1 MTNEKQEQGDQAIKA
16 APEKQT
22 IQTADAHG
30 ARNAAASDVKAVQ
43 ALNLNAHSGSAGG
56 DQLESIQI
64 VALDAGGKQRVV
76 AERPKEAKQEPEITT
91 DLLRERAKQP
101 DIWAQKFV
109 DEIEKAEKLPAPYRD
124 GHIARILKNA
134 EAVYNPKGSAHK
146 AEQEQQQ
153 ELLDTGTLLA
163 VEAKNNPAA
172 EPVKLL
178 KEWVEKLPQSPQK
191 ESFRQ
196 EVRLQAADLSPEM
209 KARMEH
215 MESIRRKIDEAG
227 LEEGGVHQAITHDM
241 ASRVKLEGM
250 VRHNQ
255 PLENTVDGWLE
266 AGRRISDLPLDK
278 QLEVIGS
285 GLMAGY
291 KQYQTDERERYWG
304 RIIGTTE
311 GLGAVAVN
319 LATIAEFTCD
329 CIAGNKERAAVRGEE
344 FGKAIGETI
353 VSGIKLFQDADAYLF
368 KVGFDGDYGRPFKD
382 LANLGMALNDRWSQ
396 LPPREQERVKY
407 KLITEMAADGL
418 IGAGGAKAIGKA
430 KVFTEVLDAIALE
443 AKTTTKATIEGSKRA
458 ARAISNAVDNLT
470 QPVVE
475 IPGVG
480 KVKYPRD
487 FGKPADKPLTHV
499 LMSQADDLGGASRPG
514 RLLVNGKD
522 GSLIKFEKLK
532 HLEISE
538 TVGEASNSH
547 WTGANF
553 LTGWK
558 VEGTLKGKFMAAG
571 ESLPSNFPVV
581 DGWFASKGRLTSIKS
596 IDLKAATYQD
606 MEALEARLGDY
617 VRQLESFEGNMQ
629 PIQGIKIRPER
640 INEKVLHLGVPDGSI
655 TEAQKA
661 IIQRLAKE
669 LEKQGSD
676 IKIKVTAL
684 R

>member
-1 MTNEKQEQGDQAIKA
+1 MSNAEQKEQGDRRLQAV
-16 APEKQT
+16 PEVKPLQ
-22 IQTADAHG
+22 QADAQA
-30 ARNAAASDVKAVQ
+30 ARNAGASDVQAVQ
-43 ALNLNAHSGSAGG
+43 ALNPNRHNGSAGG
-56 DQLESIQI
+56 DQELSFELI
-64 VALDAGGKQRVV
+64 AYGNEGFGKVV
-76 AERPKEAKQEPEITT
+76 A
-91 DLLRERAKQP
+91 
-101 DIWAQKFV
+101 
-109 DEIEKAEKLPAPYRD
+109 
-124 GHIARILKNA
+124 AR
-134 EAVYNPKGSAHK
+134 
-146 AEQEQQQ
+146 QQ
-153 ELLDTGTLLA
+153 ERLNARSDQSDLMDTGTILA
-163 VEAKNNPAA
+163 AEAKTNPAA
-172 EPVKLL
+172 EPVKLF
-178 KEWVEKLPQSPQK
+178 KEWLNKQPESPQK
-191 ESFRQ
+191 EALAQ
-196 EVRLQAADLSPEM
+196 EVRQQASDLSPEM

-215 MESIRRKIDEAG
+215 LAAIRRKIDEAG
-227 LEEGGVHQAITHDM
+227 LEEGGIHQAITPEM
-241 ASRVKLEGM
+241 ASRTKLEGQ
-250 VRHNQ
+250 VRHDQ
-255 PLENTVDGWLE
+255 PLENTADGWLE
-266 AGRRISDLPLDK
+266 AGRRISELPIDK
-278 QLEVIGS
+278 QLQVIGS

-291 KQYQTDERERYWG
+291 QQYQADERERTWG

-329 CIAGNKERAAVRGEE
+329 CIAGNKERAAERGGK
-344 FGKAIGETI
+344 FGEAVGQTL
-353 VSGIKLFQDADAYLF
+353 VSGVKLFQDADAYLF
-368 KVGFDGDYGRPFKD
+368 KVGFDGDYGRPFRD
-382 LANLGMALNDRWSQ
+382 LVTVGVALNDRWAQ

-443 AKTTTKATIEGSKRA
+443 AKTTTRATIEGGKRA
-458 ARAISNAVDNLT
+458 ARAVGSAIDNLT
-470 QPVVE
+470 QPEVE

-487 FGKPADKPLTHV
+487 FGKPADKPLIHV
-499 LMSQADDLGGASRPG
+499 LMSQADDLSGASRPG

-522 GSLIKFEKLK
+522 GALIKFEKLK

-538 TVGEASNSH
+538 TVGDASNSH

-558 VEGTLKGKFMAAG
+558 VEGTLKDKFMAVG

-617 VRQLESFEGNMQ
+617 VRQLESFEGNIQ

-640 INEKVLHLGVPDGSI
+640 VNEKVLHLGVPDGSI

-661 IIQRLAKE
+661 VIQRLARE
-669 LEKQGSD
+669 LEKQSSD

>member
-1 MTNEKQEQGDQAIKA
+1 VSNAEQKEQGDRRLQAV
-16 APEKQT
+16 PEVKPLQ
-22 IQTADAHG
+22 QADAQA
-30 ARNAAASDVKAVQ
+30 ARNAGASDVQAIQ
-43 ALNLNAHSGSAGG
+43 ALNPNRHSGSAGG
-56 DQLESIQI
+56 DQELSFELI
-64 VALDAGGKQRVV
+64 AYGNEGFGKVV
-76 AERPKEAKQEPEITT
+76 A
-91 DLLRERAKQP
+91 
-101 DIWAQKFV
+101 
-109 DEIEKAEKLPAPYRD
+109 
-124 GHIARILKNA
+124 AR
-134 EAVYNPKGSAHK
+134 
-146 AEQEQQQ
+146 QQ
-153 ELLDTGTLLA
+153 ERLNARSDQSDLMDTGTILA
-163 VEAKNNPAA
+163 AEAKTNPAA
-172 EPVKLL
+172 EPVKLF
-178 KEWVEKLPQSPQK
+178 KEWLNKQPESPQK
-191 ESFRQ
+191 EALAQ
-196 EVRLQAADLSPEM
+196 EVRQQASDLSPEM

-215 MESIRRKIDEAG
+215 LAAIRRKIDEAG
-227 LEEGGVHQAITHDM
+227 LEEGGIHQAITPEM
-241 ASRVKLEGM
+241 ASRTKLEGQ
-250 VRHNQ
+250 VRHDQ
-255 PLENTVDGWLE
+255 PLENTADGWLE
-266 AGRRISDLPLDK
+266 AGRRISELPIDK
-278 QLEVIGS
+278 QLQVIGS

-291 KQYQTDERERYWG
+291 QQYQADERERTWG

-329 CIAGNKERAAVRGEE
+329 CIAGNKERAAERGGK
-344 FGKAIGETI
+344 FGEAVGQTL
-353 VSGIKLFQDADAYLF
+353 VSGVKLFQDADAYLF
-368 KVGFDGDYGRPFKD
+368 KVGFDGDYGRPFRD
-382 LANLGMALNDRWSQ
+382 LVTVGVALNDRWAQ

-443 AKTTTKATIEGSKRA
+443 AKTTTRATIEGGKRA
-458 ARAISNAVDNLT
+458 ARAVGSAIDNLT
-470 QPVVE
+470 QPEVE

-487 FGKPADKPLTHV
+487 FGKPADKPLIHV
-499 LMSQADDLGGASRPG
+499 LMSQADDLSGASRPG

-522 GSLIKFEKLK
+522 GALIKFEKLK

-538 TVGEASNSH
+538 TVGDASNSH

-558 VEGTLKGKFMAAG
+558 VEGTLKDKFMAVG

-617 VRQLESFEGNMQ
+617 VRQLESFEGNIQ

-640 INEKVLHLGVPDGSI
+640 VNEKVLHLGVPDGSI

-661 IIQRLAKE
+661 VIQRLARE
-669 LEKQGSD
+669 LEKQSSD

>member
-1 MTNEKQEQGDQAIKA
+1 MSNAEQKEQGDRRLQAV
-16 APEKQT
+16 PEVKPLQ
-22 IQTADAHG
+22 QADAQA
-30 ARNAAASDVKAVQ
+30 ARNAGASDVQAIQ
-43 ALNLNAHSGSAGG
+43 ALNPNRHSGSAGG
-56 DQLESIQI
+56 DQELSFELI
-64 VALDAGGKQRVV
+64 AYGNEGFGKVV
-76 AERPKEAKQEPEITT
+76 A
-91 DLLRERAKQP
+91 
-101 DIWAQKFV
+101 
-109 DEIEKAEKLPAPYRD
+109 
-124 GHIARILKNA
+124 AR
-134 EAVYNPKGSAHK
+134 
-146 AEQEQQQ
+146 QQ
-153 ELLDTGTLLA
+153 ERLNARSDQSDLMDTGTILA
-163 VEAKNNPAA
+163 AEAKTNPAA
-172 EPVKLL
+172 EPVKLF
-178 KEWVEKLPQSPQK
+178 KEWLNKQPESPQK
-191 ESFRQ
+191 EALAQ
-196 EVRLQAADLSPEM
+196 EVRQQASDLSPEM

-215 MESIRRKIDEAG
+215 LAAIRRKIDEAG
-227 LEEGGVHQAITHDM
+227 LEEGGIHQAITPEM
-241 ASRVKLEGM
+241 ASRTKLEGQ
-250 VRHNQ
+250 VRHDQ
-255 PLENTVDGWLE
+255 PLENTADGWLE
-266 AGRRISDLPLDK
+266 AGRRISELPIDK
-278 QLEVIGS
+278 QLQVIGS

-291 KQYQTDERERYWG
+291 QQYQADERERTWG
-304 RIIGTTE
+304 RIIGTTV

-329 CIAGNKERAAVRGEE
+329 CIAGNKERAAERGGK
-344 FGKAIGETI
+344 FGEAVGQTL
-353 VSGIKLFQDADAYLF
+353 VSGVKLFQDADAYLF
-368 KVGFDGDYGRPFKD
+368 KVGFDGDYGRPFRD
-382 LANLGMALNDRWSQ
+382 LVTVGVALNDRWAQ

-443 AKTTTKATIEGSKRA
+443 AKTTTRATIEGGKRA
-458 ARAISNAVDNLT
+458 ARAVGSAIDNLT
-470 QPVVE
+470 QPEVE

-487 FGKPADKPLTHV
+487 FGKPADKPLIHV
-499 LMSQADDLGGASRPG
+499 LMSQADDLSGASRPG

-522 GSLIKFEKLK
+522 GALIKFEKLK

-538 TVGEASNSH
+538 TVGDASNSH

-558 VEGTLKGKFMAAG
+558 VEGTLKDKFMAVG

-617 VRQLESFEGNMQ
+617 VRQLESFEGNIQ

-640 INEKVLHLGVPDGSI
+640 VNEKVLHLGVPDGSI

-661 IIQRLAKE
+661 VIQRLARE
-669 LEKQGSD
+669 LEKQSSD

>member
-1 MTNEKQEQGDQAIKA
+1 MSNAEQKEQGDRRLQAV
-16 APEKQT
+16 PEVKQL
-22 IQTADAHG
+22 QQADAQA
-30 ARNAAASDVKAVQ
+30 ARNAGASDVQAVQ
-43 ALNLNAHSGSAGG
+43 ALNPNRHNGSAGG
-56 DQLESIQI
+56 DQELSFELI
-64 VALDAGGKQRVV
+64 AYGNEGFGKVV
-76 AERPKEAKQEPEITT
+76 A
-91 DLLRERAKQP
+91 
-101 DIWAQKFV
+101 
-109 DEIEKAEKLPAPYRD
+109 
-124 GHIARILKNA
+124 AR
-134 EAVYNPKGSAHK
+134 
-146 AEQEQQQ
+146 QQ
-153 ELLDTGTLLA
+153 ERLNARSDQSDLMDTGTILA
-163 VEAKNNPAA
+163 AEAKTNPAA
-172 EPVKLL
+172 EPVKLF
-178 KEWVEKLPQSPQK
+178 KEWLNKQPESPQK
-191 ESFRQ
+191 EALAQ
-196 EVRLQAADLSPEM
+196 EVRQQASDLSPEM

-215 MESIRRKIDEAG
+215 LAAIRRKIDEAG
-227 LEEGGVHQAITHDM
+227 LEEGGIHQAITPEM
-241 ASRVKLEGM
+241 ASRTKLEGQ
-250 VRHNQ
+250 VRHDQ
-255 PLENTVDGWLE
+255 PLENTADGWLE
-266 AGRRISDLPLDK
+266 AGRRISELPIDK
-278 QLEVIGS
+278 QLQVIGS

-291 KQYQTDERERYWG
+291 QQYQADERERTWG

-329 CIAGNKERAAVRGEE
+329 CIAGNKERAAERGGK
-344 FGKAIGETI
+344 FGEAVGQTL
-353 VSGIKLFQDADAYLF
+353 VSGVKLFQDADAYLF
-368 KVGFDGDYGRPFKD
+368 KVGFDGDYGRPFRD
-382 LANLGMALNDRWSQ
+382 LVTVGVALNDRWAQ

-443 AKTTTKATIEGSKRA
+443 AKTTTRATIEGGKRA
-458 ARAISNAVDNLT
+458 ARAVGSAIDNLT
-470 QPVVE
+470 QPEVE

-487 FGKPADKPLTHV
+487 FGKPADKPLIHV
-499 LMSQADDLGGASRPG
+499 LMSQADDLSGASRPG

-522 GSLIKFEKLK
+522 GALIKFEKLK

-538 TVGEASNSH
+538 TVGDASNSH

-558 VEGTLKGKFMAAG
+558 VEGTLKDKFMAVG

-617 VRQLESFEGNMQ
+617 VRQLESFEGNIQ

-640 INEKVLHLGVPDGSI
+640 VNEKVLHLGVPDGSI

-661 IIQRLAKE
+661 VIQRLARE
-669 LEKQGSD
+669 LEKQSSD

>member
-1 MTNEKQEQGDQAIKA
+1 MSNAEQKEQGDRRLQAV
-16 APEKQT
+16 PEVKPLQ
-22 IQTADAHG
+22 QADAQA
-30 ARNAAASDVKAVQ
+30 ARNAGASDVQAVQ
-43 ALNLNAHSGSAGG
+43 ALNPNRHNGSAGG
-56 DQLESIQI
+56 DQELSFELI
-64 VALDAGGKQRVV
+64 AYGNEGFGKVV
-76 AERPKEAKQEPEITT
+76 A
-91 DLLRERAKQP
+91 
-101 DIWAQKFV
+101 
-109 DEIEKAEKLPAPYRD
+109 
-124 GHIARILKNA
+124 AR
-134 EAVYNPKGSAHK
+134 
-146 AEQEQQQ
+146 QQ
-153 ELLDTGTLLA
+153 ERLNARSDQSDLMDTGTMLA
-163 VEAKNNPAA
+163 AEAKTNPAA
-172 EPVKLL
+172 EPVKLF
-178 KEWVEKLPQSPQK
+178 KEWLNKQPESPQK
-191 ESFRQ
+191 EALAQ
-196 EVRLQAADLSPEM
+196 EVRQQASDLSPEM

-215 MESIRRKIDEAG
+215 LAAIRRKIDEAG
-227 LEEGGVHQAITHDM
+227 LEEGGIHQAITPEM
-241 ASRVKLEGM
+241 ASRTKLEGQ
-250 VRHNQ
+250 VRHDQ
-255 PLENTVDGWLE
+255 PLENTADGWLE
-266 AGRRISDLPLDK
+266 AGRRISELPIDK
-278 QLEVIGS
+278 QLQVIGS

-291 KQYQTDERERYWG
+291 QQYQADERERTWG

-319 LATIAEFTCD
+319 LATMFTCD
-329 CIAGNKERAAVRGEE
+329 CIAGNKERAAERGGK
-344 FGKAIGETI
+344 FGEAVGQTL
-353 VSGIKLFQDADAYLF
+353 VSGVKLFQDADAYLF
-368 KVGFDGDYGRPFKD
+368 KVGFDGDYGRPFRD
-382 LANLGMALNDRWSQ
+382 LVTVGVALNDRWAQ

-443 AKTTTKATIEGSKRA
+443 AKTTTRATIEGGKRA
-458 ARAISNAVDNLT
+458 ARAVGSAIDNLT
-470 QPVVE
+470 QPEVE

-487 FGKPADKPLTHV
+487 FGKPADKPLIHV
-499 LMSQADDLGGASRPG
+499 LMSQADDLSGASRPG

-522 GSLIKFEKLK
+522 GALIKFEKLK

-538 TVGEASNSH
+538 TVGDASNSH

-558 VEGTLKGKFMAAG
+558 VEGTLKDKFMAVG

-617 VRQLESFEGNMQ
+617 VRQLESFEGNIQ

-640 INEKVLHLGVPDGSI
+640 VNEKVLHLGVPDGSI

-661 IIQRLAKE
+661 VIQRLARE
-669 LEKQGSD
+669 LEKQSSD

>member
-1 MTNEKQEQGDQAIKA
+1 MSNAEQKEQGDRRLQAV
-16 APEKQT
+16 PEVKPLQ
-22 IQTADAHG
+22 QADAQA
-30 ARNAAASDVKAVQ
+30 ARNAGASDVQAIQ
-43 ALNLNAHSGSAGG
+43 ALNPNRHSGSAGG
-56 DQLESIQI
+56 DQELSFELI
-64 VALDAGGKQRVV
+64 AYGNEGFGKVV
-76 AERPKEAKQEPEITT
+76 S
-91 DLLRERAKQP
+91 
-101 DIWAQKFV
+101 
-109 DEIEKAEKLPAPYRD
+109 
-124 GHIARILKNA
+124 AR
-134 EAVYNPKGSAHK
+134 
-146 AEQEQQQ
+146 QQ
-153 ELLDTGTLLA
+153 ERLNARSDQSDLMDTGTILA
-163 VEAKNNPAA
+163 AEAKTNPAA
-172 EPVKLL
+172 EPVKLF
-178 KEWVEKLPQSPQK
+178 KEWLNKQPESPQK
-191 ESFRQ
+191 EALAQ
-196 EVRLQAADLSPEM
+196 EVRQQASDLSPEM

-215 MESIRRKIDEAG
+215 LAAIRRKIDEAG
-227 LEEGGVHQAITHDM
+227 LEEGGIHQAITPEM
-241 ASRVKLEGM
+241 ASRTKLEGQ
-250 VRHNQ
+250 VRHDQ
-255 PLENTVDGWLE
+255 PLENTADGWLE
-266 AGRRISDLPLDK
+266 AGRRISELPIDK
-278 QLEVIGS
+278 QLQVIGS

-291 KQYQTDERERYWG
+291 QQYQADERERTWG

-329 CIAGNKERAAVRGEE
+329 CIAGNKERAAERGGK
-344 FGKAIGETI
+344 FGEAVGQTL
-353 VSGIKLFQDADAYLF
+353 VSGVKLFQDADAYLF
-368 KVGFDGDYGRPFKD
+368 KVGFDGDYGRPFRD
-382 LANLGMALNDRWSQ
+382 LVTVGAALNDRWAH
-396 LPPREQERVKY
+396 LPPREQERIKY

-443 AKTTTKATIEGSKRA
+443 AKTTTRATIEGGKRA
-458 ARAISNAVDNLT
+458 ARAVGSAIDNLT
-470 QPVVE
+470 QPEVE

-487 FGKPADKPLTHV
+487 FGKPADKPLIHV
-499 LMSQADDLGGASRPG
+499 LMSQADDLSGASRPG

-522 GSLIKFEKLK
+522 GALIKFEKLK

-538 TVGEASNSH
+538 TVGDASNSH

-558 VEGTLKGKFMAAG
+558 VEGTLKDKFMAVG

-617 VRQLESFEGNMQ
+617 VRQLESFEGNIQ

-640 INEKVLHLGVPDGSI
+640 VNEKVLHLGVPDGSI

-661 IIQRLAKE
+661 VIQRLARE
-669 LEKQGSD
+669 LEKQSSD

>member
-1 MTNEKQEQGDQAIKA
+1 MTNEKQEQGDQAMKA
-16 APEKQT
+16 APEKHN

-30 ARNAAASDVKAVQ
+30 ARNAGASDVKAVQ

-64 VALDAGGKQRVV
+64 IALDAGGKQKVL
-76 AERPKEAKQEPEITT
+76 AERPKEAKHEPEITT
-91 DLLRERAKQP
+91 DFLRERAKQP

-109 DEIEKAEKLPAPYRD
+109 DEIDKAEKLPAPYRD
-124 GHIARILKNA
+124 GHIAQILKNA
-134 EAVYNPKGSAHK
+134 ELVYNPKGSANRG
-146 AEQEQQQ
+146 EIDLD
-153 ELLDTGTLLA
+153 LLDTGTMLA
-163 VEAKNNPAA
+163 AEAKTNPAA

-178 KEWVEKLPQSPQK
+178 KEWVEKQPQSPQK
-191 ESFRQ
+191 ELFRQ
-196 EVRLQAADLSPEM
+196 EVRQQAADLSPEM

-227 LEEGGVHQAITHDM
+227 LEEGGVHQAITPEM
-241 ASRVKLEGM
+241 ASRVKLEGS

-255 PLENTVDGWLE
+255 PLENTADGWLE
-266 AGRRISDLPLDK
+266 AGRRISELPLNK
-278 QLEVIGS
+278 QFEVIGS
-285 GLMAGY
+285 GLMAAY
-291 KQYQTDERERYWG
+291 DQYQTDERERTWG

-329 CIAGNKERAAVRGEE
+329 CIAGNKERAAERGEE
-344 FGKAIGETI
+344 FGKAIGQTI
-353 VSGIKLFQDADAYLF
+353 VSGIKLFQDADTYLF
-368 KVGFDGDYGRPFKD
+368 KVGFDNDYGRPFKD
-382 LANLGMALNDRWSQ
+382 LAHLGMALNDRWSQ

-443 AKTTTKATIEGSKRA
+443 AKTTTKATTKGIKRA
-458 ARAISNAVDNLT
+458 AKALGEAVDNLT
-470 QPVVE
+470 QPEVE
-475 IPGVG
+475 IAGVG

-487 FGKPADKPLTHV
+487 FGKPAEKPLTHV
-499 LMSQADDLGGASRPG
+499 LMSQTDDLGGAAKPG
-514 RLLVNGKD
+514 RLLINGKD

-538 TVGEASNSH
+538 TVGDVSNTH

-553 LTGWK
+553 ITGWK
-558 VEGTLKGKFMAAG
+558 VEGTLKDKFMAAG
-571 ESLPSNFPVV
+571 EALPNNFPVV
-581 DGWFASKGRLTSIKS
+581 DGWAFSKGQATSIKS
-596 IDLKAATYQD
+596 IDLRATTYQN
-606 MEALEARLGDY
+606 MEGFEKRIKDYLDVLEAWDGQSD
-617 VRQLESFEGNMQ
+617 
-629 PIQGIKIRPER
+629 PINGIKISPRRVKQR
-640 INEKVLHLGVPDGSI
+640 ILHLGIPDQTVSQ
-655 TEAQKA
+655 EQKNVLEK
-661 IIQRLAKE
+661 LAKE

>member
-1 MTNEKQEQGDQAIKA
+1 MRQQA
-16 APEKQT
+16 
-22 IQTADAHG
+22 
-30 ARNAAASDVKAVQ
+30 S
-43 ALNLNAHSGSAGG
+43 
-56 DQLESIQI
+56 
-64 VALDAGGKQRVV
+64 
-76 AERPKEAKQEPEITT
+76 
-91 DLLRERAKQP
+91 
-101 DIWAQKFV
+101 
-109 DEIEKAEKLPAPYRD
+109 
-124 GHIARILKNA
+124 
-134 EAVYNPKGSAHK
+134 
-146 AEQEQQQ
+146 
-153 ELLDTGTLLA
+153 
-163 VEAKNNPAA
+163 
-172 EPVKLL
+172 
-178 KEWVEKLPQSPQK
+178 
-191 ESFRQ
+191 
-196 EVRLQAADLSPEM
+196 DLSPEM

-215 MESIRRKIDEAG
+215 LAAIRRKIDEAG
-227 LEEGGVHQAITHDM
+227 LEEGGIHQAITPEM
-241 ASRVKLEGM
+241 ASRTKLEGQ
-250 VRHNQ
+250 VRHDQ
-255 PLENTVDGWLE
+255 PLENTADGWLE
-266 AGRRISDLPLDK
+266 AGRRISELPIDK
-278 QLEVIGS
+278 QLQVIGS

-291 KQYQTDERERYWG
+291 QQYQADERERTWG

-329 CIAGNKERAAVRGEE
+329 CIAGNKERAAERGGK
-344 FGKAIGETI
+344 FGEAVGQTL
-353 VSGIKLFQDADAYLF
+353 VSGVKLFQDADAYLF
-368 KVGFDGDYGRPFKD
+368 KVGFDGDYGRPFRD
-382 LANLGMALNDRWSQ
+382 LVTVGVALNDRWAQ

-443 AKTTTKATIEGSKRA
+443 AKTTTRATIEGGKRA
-458 ARAISNAVDNLT
+458 ARAVGSAIDNLT
-470 QPVVE
+470 QPEVE

-487 FGKPADKPLTHV
+487 FGKPADKPLIHV
-499 LMSQADDLGGASRPG
+499 LMSQADDLSGASRPG

-522 GSLIKFEKLK
+522 GALIKFEKLK

-538 TVGEASNSH
+538 TVGDASNSH

-558 VEGTLKGKFMAAG
+558 VEGTLKDKFMAVG

-617 VRQLESFEGNMQ
+617 VRQLESFEGNIQ

-640 INEKVLHLGVPDGSI
+640 VNEKVLHLGVPDGSI

-661 IIQRLAKE
+661 VIQRLARE
-669 LEKQGSD
+669 LEKQSSD

>member
-1 MTNEKQEQGDQAIKA
+1 MSNAEQKEQGDRRLQAV
-16 APEKQT
+16 PEVKPLQ
-22 IQTADAHG
+22 QADAQA
-30 ARNAAASDVKAVQ
+30 ARNAGASDVQAVQ
-43 ALNLNAHSGSAGG
+43 ALNPNRHSGSAGG
-56 DQLESIQI
+56 DQELSFELI
-64 VALDAGGKQRVV
+64 AYGNEGFGKVV
-76 AERPKEAKQEPEITT
+76 A
-91 DLLRERAKQP
+91 
-101 DIWAQKFV
+101 
-109 DEIEKAEKLPAPYRD
+109 
-124 GHIARILKNA
+124 AR
-134 EAVYNPKGSAHK
+134 
-146 AEQEQQQ
+146 QQ
-153 ELLDTGTLLA
+153 ERLNARSDQSDLMDTGTMLA
-163 VEAKNNPAA
+163 VEAKTNPAA
-172 EPVKLL
+172 EPVKLF
-178 KEWVEKLPQSPQK
+178 KEWLNKQPESPQK
-191 ESFRQ
+191 EALAQ
-196 EVRLQAADLSPEM
+196 EVRQQASDLSPEM

-215 MESIRRKIDEAG
+215 LAAIRRKIDEAG
-227 LEEGGVHQAITHDM
+227 LEEGGIHQAITPEM
-241 ASRVKLEGM
+241 ASRTKLEGQ
-250 VRHNQ
+250 VRHDQ
-255 PLENTVDGWLE
+255 PLENTADGWLE
-266 AGRRISDLPLDK
+266 AGRRISELPIDK
-278 QLEVIGS
+278 QLQVIGS

-291 KQYQTDERERYWG
+291 QQYQADERERTWG

-329 CIAGNKERAAVRGEE
+329 CIAGNKERAAERGGK
-344 FGKAIGETI
+344 FGEAVGQTL
-353 VSGIKLFQDADAYLF
+353 VSGVKLFQDADAYLF
-368 KVGFDGDYGRPFKD
+368 KVGFDGDYARPFRD
-382 LANLGMALNDRWSQ
+382 LVTVGVALNDRWAQ

-443 AKTTTKATIEGSKRA
+443 AKTTTRATIEGGKRA
-458 ARAISNAVDNLT
+458 ARAVGSAIDNLT
-470 QPVVE
+470 QPEVE

-487 FGKPADKPLTHV
+487 FGKPADKPLIHV
-499 LMSQADDLGGASRPG
+499 LMSQADDLSGASRPG

-522 GSLIKFEKLK
+522 GALIKFEKLK

-538 TVGEASNSH
+538 TVGDASNSH

-558 VEGTLKGKFMAAG
+558 VEGTLKDKFMAVG

-617 VRQLESFEGNMQ
+617 VRQLESFEGNIQ

-640 INEKVLHLGVPDGSI
+640 VNEKVLHLGVPDGSI

-661 IIQRLAKE
+661 VIQRLARE
-669 LEKQGSD
+669 LEKQSSD

>member
-1 MTNEKQEQGDQAIKA
+1 MSNAEQKEQGDRRLQAV
-16 APEKQT
+16 PEVKPLQ
-22 IQTADAHG
+22 QADAQA
-30 ARNAAASDVKAVQ
+30 ARNAGASDVQAIQ
-43 ALNLNAHSGSAGG
+43 ALNPNRHSGSAGG
-56 DQLESIQI
+56 DQELSFELI
-64 VALDAGGKQRVV
+64 AYGNEGFGKVV
-76 AERPKEAKQEPEITT
+76 AARQPERLNAPS
-91 DLLRERAKQP
+91 D
-101 DIWAQKFV
+101 QK
-109 DEIEKAEKLPAPYRD
+109 D
-124 GHIARILKNA
+124 
-134 EAVYNPKGSAHK
+134 
-146 AEQEQQQ
+146 QM
-153 ELLDTGTLLA
+153 DTGTMLA
-163 VEAKNNPAA
+163 VEAKTNPAA
-172 EPVKLL
+172 EPVKLF
-178 KEWVEKLPQSPQK
+178 KEWLNKQPESPQK
-191 ESFRQ
+191 EALAQ
-196 EVRLQAADLSPEM
+196 EVRQQASDLSPEM

-215 MESIRRKIDEAG
+215 LAAIRRKIDEAG
-227 LEEGGVHQAITHDM
+227 LEEGGIHQATTPEM
-241 ASRVKLEGM
+241 ASRTKLEGQ
-250 VRHNQ
+250 VRHDQ
-255 PLENTVDGWLE
+255 PLENTADGWLE
-266 AGRRISDLPLDK
+266 AGRRISELPIDK
-278 QLEVIGS
+278 QLQVIGS

-291 KQYQTDERERYWG
+291 QQYQADERERTWG

-329 CIAGNKERAAVRGEE
+329 CIAGNKERAAERGGK
-344 FGKAIGETI
+344 FGEAVGQTL
-353 VSGIKLFQDADAYLF
+353 VSGVKLFQDADAYLF
-368 KVGFDGDYGRPFKD
+368 KVGFDGDYGRPFRD
-382 LANLGMALNDRWSQ
+382 LVTVGVALNDRWAQ

-443 AKTTTKATIEGSKRA
+443 AKTTTRATIEGGKRA
-458 ARAISNAVDNLT
+458 ARAVGSAIDNLT
-470 QPVVE
+470 QPEVE

-487 FGKPADKPLTHV
+487 FGKPADKPLIHV
-499 LMSQADDLGGASRPG
+499 LMSQADDLSGASRPG

-522 GSLIKFEKLK
+522 GALIKFEKLK

-538 TVGEASNSH
+538 TVGDASNSH

-558 VEGTLKGKFMAAG
+558 VEGTLKDKFMAVG

-596 IDLKAATYQD
+596 IDLKAATYHD

-617 VRQLESFEGNMQ
+617 VRQLESFEGNIQ

-640 INEKVLHLGVPDGSI
+640 VNEKVLHLGVPDGSI

-661 IIQRLAKE
+661 VIQRLARE
-669 LEKQGSD
+669 LEKQSSD

>member
-1 MTNEKQEQGDQAIKA
+1 MSNAEQKEQGDRRLQAV
-16 APEKQT
+16 PEVKPLQ
-22 IQTADAHG
+22 QADAQA
-30 ARNAAASDVKAVQ
+30 ARNAGASDVQAVQ
-43 ALNLNAHSGSAGG
+43 ALNPNRHNGSAGG
-56 DQLESIQI
+56 DQELSFELI
-64 VALDAGGKQRVV
+64 AYGNEGFGKVV
-76 AERPKEAKQEPEITT
+76 A
-91 DLLRERAKQP
+91 
-101 DIWAQKFV
+101 
-109 DEIEKAEKLPAPYRD
+109 
-124 GHIARILKNA
+124 AR
-134 EAVYNPKGSAHK
+134 
-146 AEQEQQQ
+146 QQ
-153 ELLDTGTLLA
+153 ERLNARSDHSDLMDTGTILA
-163 VEAKNNPAA
+163 AEAKTNPAA
-172 EPVKLL
+172 EPVKLF
-178 KEWVEKLPQSPQK
+178 KEWLNKQPESPQK
-191 ESFRQ
+191 EALAQ
-196 EVRLQAADLSPEM
+196 EVRQQASDLSPEM

-215 MESIRRKIDEAG
+215 LAAIRRKIDEAG
-227 LEEGGVHQAITHDM
+227 LEEGGIHQAITPEM
-241 ASRVKLEGM
+241 ASRTKLEGQ
-250 VRHNQ
+250 VRHDQ
-255 PLENTVDGWLE
+255 PLENTADGWLE
-266 AGRRISDLPLDK
+266 AGRRISELPIDK
-278 QLEVIGS
+278 QLQVIGS

-291 KQYQTDERERYWG
+291 QQYQADERERTWG

-329 CIAGNKERAAVRGEE
+329 CIAGNKERAAERGGK
-344 FGKAIGETI
+344 FGEAVGQTL
-353 VSGIKLFQDADAYLF
+353 VSGVKLFQDADAYLF
-368 KVGFDGDYGRPFKD
+368 KVGFDGDYGRPFRD
-382 LANLGMALNDRWSQ
+382 LVTVGVALNDRWAQ

-443 AKTTTKATIEGSKRA
+443 AKTTTRATIEGGKRA
-458 ARAISNAVDNLT
+458 ARAVGSAIDNLT
-470 QPVVE
+470 QPEVE

-487 FGKPADKPLTHV
+487 FGKPADKPLIHV
-499 LMSQADDLGGASRPG
+499 LMSQADDLSGASRPG

-522 GSLIKFEKLK
+522 GALIKFEKLK

-538 TVGEASNSH
+538 TVGDASNSH

-558 VEGTLKGKFMAAG
+558 VEGTLKDKFMAVG

-617 VRQLESFEGNMQ
+617 VRQLESFEGNIQ

-640 INEKVLHLGVPDGSI
+640 VNEKVLHLGVPDGSI

-661 IIQRLAKE
+661 VIQRLARE
-669 LEKQGSD
+669 LEKQSSD

>member
-16 APEKQT
+16 APEKHN

-30 ARNAAASDVKAVQ
+30 ARNAGASDVKAVQ

-64 VALDAGGKQRVV
+64 IALDAGGKQKVL
-76 AERPKEAKQEPEITT
+76 AERPKEAKHEPEITT
-91 DLLRERAKQP
+91 DFLRERAKQP

-109 DEIEKAEKLPAPYRD
+109 DEIDKAEKLPAPYRD
-124 GHIARILKNA
+124 GHIAKILKNA

-146 AEQEQQQ
+146 AEYDLD
-153 ELLDTGTLLA
+153 LLDTGTLLA
-163 VEAKNNPAA
+163 VEAKTNPAA

-178 KEWVEKLPQSPQK
+178 KEWVEKQPQSPQK

-196 EVRLQAADLSPEM
+196 EVRQQAADLSPEM

-227 LEEGGVHQAITHDM
+227 LEEGGVHQAITPEM

-250 VRHNQ
+250 VRHDQ
-255 PLENTVDGWLE
+255 PLENTTNGWLE
-266 AGRRISDLPLDK
+266 AGRRISELPLDK

-291 KQYQTDERERYWG
+291 EQYQTDERERTWG
-304 RIIGTTE
+304 RIVGTTE

-329 CIAGNKERAAVRGEE
+329 CIAGNKKRAAERGEE
-344 FGKAIGETI
+344 FGKAIGETV

-382 LANLGMALNDRWSQ
+382 LAHLGMALNDRWSH

-443 AKTTTKATIEGSKRA
+443 AKTATKATTKGIKRA
-458 ARAISNAVDNLT
+458 AKALGDAVDNLT
-470 QPVVE
+470 QPEVE
-475 IPGVG
+475 IAGVG

-499 LMSQADDLGGASRPG
+499 LMSQTDDLGGAARPG
-514 RLLVNGKD
+514 RLLINGKD

-538 TVGEASNSH
+538 TVGDASNTH

-553 LTGWK
+553 ITGWK
-558 VEGTLKGKFMAAG
+558 VEGTLKDKFMAAG
-571 ESLPSNFPVV
+571 EALPSNFPVV
-581 DGWFASKGRLTSIKS
+581 DGWSYNNGLVTSIKS
-596 IDLKAATYQD
+596 MDLRAKTYQN
-606 MEALEARLGDY
+606 MEDFESTLRNY
-617 VRQLESFEGNMQ
+617 VRQVETYDGTDDA
-629 PIQGIKIRPER
+629 IQGIQIVSER
-640 INEKVLHLGVPDGSI
+640 IKAKKLHLGIPEGSI
-655 TEAQKA
+655 TADQKKV
-661 IIQRLAKE
+661 IEKLAKE
-669 LEKQGSD
+669 LESKGSD
-676 IKIKVTAL
+676 TSIRITAL
-684 R
+684 K